1 MGNSL
6 LNQHEKARKN
16 MYLIGDLHHMES
28 KDEIYGVTGSAIT
41 PDFKH
46 GIRL

>member
-1 MGNSL
+1 MGSL
-6 LNQHEKARKN
+6 LSNQHEKARKS

-28 KDEIYGVTGSAIT
+28 KGEIYGITGFAIT